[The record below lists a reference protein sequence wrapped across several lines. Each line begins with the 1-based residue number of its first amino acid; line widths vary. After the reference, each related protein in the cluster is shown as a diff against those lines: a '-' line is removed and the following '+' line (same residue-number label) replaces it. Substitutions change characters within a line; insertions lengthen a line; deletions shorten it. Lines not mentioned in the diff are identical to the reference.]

1 MARTDILLDDDSIDA
16 VPKTG
21 QFNLRTALDAVPDIR
36 LSPDTAAIDVGG
48 GDGDTSFGNATLYT
62 DDGDAHIQ
70 LATGRT
76 VPTDQSDAAV
86 FAGSDDAGRLLLGRV
101 GESDPRVTLDG
112 EASQAWLGNDADSG
126 RLTVYRGGSNVPQ
139 VGTVTLDGDDAAVY
153 AGGGPSNTDAGEYGQ
168 VAVQDTDNE
177 PVVAATADDDGGRVA
192 LQNGFSQ
199 ETVAVDGER
208 PDVSGGAVS
217 VRNGSER
224 ETIALE
230 GNPSGDSPRQ
240 SVAGGAL
247 TLATNSGADSLVLE
261 GSNPDGQGS
270 AIRLSNVSTN
280 APTNGVDPTTVDI
293 EGGGVGRSGELTLS
307 NFAGDDRISL
317 VSTTNT
323 HGPKLTLFSQA
334 DTETVA
340 VHGDPPNGDGGRIDL
355 TSEGSASDV
364 SARAEGGSG
373 GGAVSVDND
382 AGATTGDLDGGMG
395 ELSLGASGSTEAT
408 SESGALRL
416 DDGDGNEFVLEVED
430 GTLSFGF
437 GGSGGDVGFELE
449 PSEGEFRVVDGDG
462 TPVFRVDTQD
472 ESVEFAKGYSRGTIG
487 SGGPGKGGGRGGP

>member
-1 MARTDILLDDDSIDA
+1 MVRTDILLDDDSIDA

-21 QFNLRTALDAVPDIR
+21 QFNLMTALDAIPDIQ
-36 LSPDTAAIDVGG
+36 LSPDTAALDLGG
-48 GDGDTSFGNATLYT
+48 GDGSTSFGNATLYT
-62 DDGDAHIQ
+62 DAGDAHIQ

-76 VPTDQSDAAV
+76 VPKHATEAAV

-101 GESDPRVTLDG
+101 DESDPRVTLDG
-112 EASQAWLGNDADSG
+112 DASQAWLGNGADSG
-126 RLTVYRGGSNVPQ
+126 RLTVYRGGSSVSQ
-139 VGTVTLDGDDAAVY
+139 VSTVTLDGDDAAVY
-153 AGGGPSNTDAGEYGQ
+153 AGGGPPNSDAGENGQ
-168 VAVQDTDNE
+168 VTVQDTDNE
-177 PVVAATADDDGGRVA
+177 PVVAATADDGGGGRIA

-199 ETVAVDGER
+199 ETVEVDGER

-217 VRNGSER
+217 LHNGSGR

-230 GNPSGDSPRQ
+230 GNPSGSSPRQ

-247 TLATNSGADSLVLE
+247 ALSTNSGAETLVLE

-280 APTNGVDPTTVDI
+280 ASPDGVDPTTVAI

-323 HGPKLTLFSQA
+323 HGSELTLFSQSG
-334 DTETVA
+334 TETVA
-340 VHGDPPNGDGGRIDL
+340 VHGDPPNADGGKIDVKPEGSGGEVSVQAEGGDGG
-355 TSEGSASDV
+355 
-364 SARAEGGSG
+364 
-373 GGAVSVDND
+373 GALSVDND

-395 ELSLGASGSTEAT
+395 ELTLGTTGSTDAT
-408 SESGALRL
+408 SEGGALRL
-416 DDGDGNEFVLEVED
+416 DDGDGNQFTLEVEN
-430 GTLSFGF
+430 GRLSFGF
-437 GGSGGDVGFELE
+437 GSGGDVGFELE

-462 TPVFRVDTQD
+462 DPVFRVDTQD

-487 SGGPGKGGGRGGP
+487 SGNGKGGGRGGP